1 MQCSCMV
8 VICQHN
14 TDTKE
19 TKETKENTQLRTMV
33 HNCVK
38 NLFTSGF
45 TKNRVGGR

>member
-1 MQCSCMV
+1 MQYSCMV

-14 TDTKE
+14 TD

-45 TKNRVGGR
+45 TKNLVGGR

>member
-1 MQCSCMV
+1 MV

-19 TKETKENTQLRTMV
+19 TKENTQLRSISYD
-33 HNCVK
+33 CVK